1 MERLLGFVA
10 SMVIALFAAAFW
22 ITILRLIRGRLRDEN
37 GRIRILPGDALGWIV
52 LLAFLAFAFVTA
64 SREFNEDTSRPPV
77 MWEY

>member
-37 GRIRILPGDALGWIV
+37 GRIRILLGDALGWIV